1 MRDVRLSKM
10 ISKTLVLEDSCVW
23 LPRTPIPTAKLLL
36 RRCTLPQTTDQDS
49 ELKLLEEGDL
59 TDLSGGLSRRGGR
72 GPCMGSSSAPGRQRS
87 LQEGWGGGA
96 GDEGTRGLTT
106 DSVNRRLCR

>member
-10 ISKTLVLEDSCVW
+10 ISETLVLEDSCVW

-72 GPCMGSSSAPGRQRS
+72 GPCMGSSSAPG
-87 LQEGWGGGA
+87 ETEEPPGGLGA
-96 GDEGTRGLTT
+96 GQGTRALA
-106 DSVNRRLCR
+106 D